1 MDYYN
6 YGMQNYPNGF
16 VPQYPYQMPAAQFSQ
31 MQQTNDNRFIWV
43 QGKES
48 AKAYPTAPD
57 KTVLFL
63 DDSEPYVYQKKT
75 DREGK
80 TIEFKVYKLVEEP
93 QEDAINEIPSAAES
107 AFVTKEDF
115 NNAIGDLKSM
125 IASMNKPSYNSYKGK
140 KVNHNA

>member
-6 YGMQNYPNGF
+6 YGIQAYPNGYI
-16 VPQYPYQMPAAQFSQ
+16 PQYPYQPAPAQFT
-31 MQQTNDNRFIWV
+31 QTQPGSDNRFIWV

-93 QEDAINEIPSAAES
+93 QEAITNEIPVAKES

-115 NNAIGDLKSM
+115 NSAIGDLKAM
-125 IASMNKPSYNSYKGK
+125 ISSMNKPSYNNYKGK